1 MKKEDLKNATKLEV
15 LLLLKNNDIP
25 KAVALVVTEL
35 KCGLRIAKEIV
46 DEFREEIK

>member
-1 MKKEDLKNATKLEV
+1 MKKEDLKQSTISEV
-15 LLLLKNNDIP
+15 LLLIKENEIP
-25 KAVALVVTEL
+25 KAMTLVMNEL